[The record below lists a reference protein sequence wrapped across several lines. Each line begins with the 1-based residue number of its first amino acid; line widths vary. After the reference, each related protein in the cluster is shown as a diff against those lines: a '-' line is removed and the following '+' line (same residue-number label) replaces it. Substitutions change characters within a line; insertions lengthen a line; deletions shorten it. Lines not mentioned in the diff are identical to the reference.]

1 MRSPGINGEGELR
14 GQLANP
20 GSPGNMAIKTEC
32 VCMCIYKYYLQNIVQ
47 FCRVYHLSVN
57 QFLDDVAK
65 PTTATANLFHGI
77 LQ

>member
-1 MRSPGINGEGELR
+1 
-14 GQLANP
+14 
-20 GSPGNMAIKTEC
+20 
-32 VCMCIYKYYLQNIVQ
+32 MCIYKYYLQNIVQ